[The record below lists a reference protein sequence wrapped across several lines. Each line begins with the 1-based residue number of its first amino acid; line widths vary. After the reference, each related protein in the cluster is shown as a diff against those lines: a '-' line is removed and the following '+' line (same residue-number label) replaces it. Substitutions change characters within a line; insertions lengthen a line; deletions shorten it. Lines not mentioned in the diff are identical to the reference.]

1 MKQEDKR
8 LLRPCA
14 VVAAILICAL
24 LLSTL
29 LVTERGVCSE
39 NISWKLHANG
49 RLKVE
54 GSGMIPDYNTEAD
67 DPSPFY
73 RRSVVN
79 ATLENGIASVG
90 AEAFYKCLNMRSIT
104 LPQSVLSI
112 GDLAF
117 YGCDKLKTI
126 DIDKNNPAYIFE
138 NGSLITADGSELLFH
153 SPKASGKEYTVP
165 ETVNKIDA
173 QAFHGCK
180 TLKKITLSAG
190 VNEIGDG
197 AFTGCTKLAEIA
209 VPERSAYAF
218 DNGMLFNSAQT
229 ELIFCAPANG
239 NGDLSVPEGVTSIR
253 SEAFSGCRT
262 FTEIALPAGLQ
273 TVGDRAFSGCSGL
286 TKITLPASLNE
297 IGDGAFTGCT
307 KLTEIVLPEN
317 GNFIFADGA
326 LTDKSAN
333 ALLFLAPAAQKD
345 SFTLPENITA
355 VGTRAFSG
363 CSKLKSVTLPAGLK
377 EIGDQAFYGCSNLG
391 DIYFKG
397 SEAAWNAIPGHTEA
411 LEDLKDVTV
420 HFE

>member
-14 VVAAILICAL
+14 MVAGILICAL

-29 LVTERGVCSE
+29 LVTERGVCSD
-39 NISWKLHANG
+39 NISWKLHADG
-49 RLKVE
+49 RLSVE
-54 GSGMIPDYNTEAD
+54 GSGMMPDYDTEAD
-67 DPSPFY
+67 APSPFY

-79 ATLENGIASVG
+79 AKLEDGITSVG

-112 GDLAF
+112 VDLAF

-126 DIDKNNPAYIFE
+126 DIDKNNPAYMFE
-138 NGSLITADGSELLFH
+138 NGSLLTSDGSELLFH
-153 SPKASGKEYTVP
+153 SPKASGKAYSVP

-209 VPERSAYAF
+209 VPELSAYAF

-229 ELIFCAPANG
+229 ELIFCAPAAG
-239 NGDLSVPEGVTSIR
+239 SDTLSVPEGVTSIR
-253 SEAFSGCRT
+253 GEAFSGCRT
-262 FTEIALPAGLQ
+262 LTEITLPAGLQ
-273 TVGDRAFSGCSGL
+273 TVSDRAFSGCSGL

-297 IGDGAFTGCT
+297 IGGT

-333 ALLFLAPAAQKD
+333 ALLFLAPAAEKD

-355 VGTRAFSG
+355 IGTRAFSG

-397 SEAAWNAIPGHTEA
+397 SEAAWNAIPGHAEA